1 MYLPGV
7 SLSTFSDDLCTPSG
21 WWAKNLASKG
31 IVNADNTIVNTENG
45 YTFLATTRR
54 QIDIDTDGELATVS
68 VASIVTCVATG
79 DCADTAP
86 TVSGFVGD
94 LSGDLQGNPLGASG
108 LNYRQCRAVTRS
120 QRRHSSPVTKSLR
133 YHRRGR
139 NCKYLACKYCCN
151 GVSFVVCLKQ
161 R

>member
-108 LNYRQCRAVTRS
+108 LNYRQCRAVTNLGCDPKGAIVPPS
-120 QRRHSSPVTKSLR
+120 QKVCVSTGAAGTANTLLSSTAAMVCRL
-133 YHRRGR
+133 
-139 NCKYLACKYCCN
+139 L
-151 GVSFVVCLKQ
+151 FV
-161 R
+161 